1 MHFNSLFL
9 YGIFLFT
16 LFSLINSN
24 FLLSSSSIFAQNT
37 NSGMSPPSSNFQT
50 PQYPNQ
56 LSIPPPISDQLSP
69 IQMAASTNKTCVL
82 TPSLIE
88 QEGTPQQIEGPYFVA
103 GAPNRSNITSDPSDG
118 TVQQGIPLQLVIHV
132 YKINNNNINNT
143 SNNITK
149 STTTTTAANDGGNS
163 ANISSCVP
171 FKGAQ
176 VDIWHAN
183 PQGLYSGISQI
194 GTEGKMYLRGYQ
206 ITDNNGTVKFDTI
219 YPGWYEGRAIH
230 IHVMVRAFDN
240 SSGGSRGVGEAES
253 SSGGTNET
261 FHWTS
266 QMYLNNSIN
275 QQVHTQLPYSKH
287 GLPPMT
293 NEQDGIYSGP
303 STDKLVPS
311 NAGQHLM
318 LNLNKDKQ
326 GYVGT
331 FNIVVNGPKS

>member
-1 MHFNSLFL
+1 
-9 YGIFLFT
+9 
-16 LFSLINSN
+16 
-24 FLLSSSSIFAQNT
+24 
-37 NSGMSPPSSNFQT
+37 
-50 PQYPNQ
+50 
-56 LSIPPPISDQLSP
+56 
-69 IQMAASTNKTCVL
+69 
-82 TPSLIE
+82 
-88 QEGTPQQIEGPYFVA
+88 
-103 GAPNRSNITSDPSDG
+103 
-118 TVQQGIPLQLVIHV
+118 
-132 YKINNNNINNT
+132 
-143 SNNITK
+143 
-149 STTTTTAANDGGNS
+149 
-163 ANISSCVP
+163 
-171 FKGAQ
+171 
-176 VDIWHAN
+176 
-183 PQGLYSGISQI
+183 
-194 GTEGKMYLRGYQ
+194 MYLRGYQ

-240 SSGGSRGVGEAES
+240 GGVIGSGGS
-253 SSGGTNET
+253 NET

-266 QMYLNNSIN
+266 QIYLNNSIN

-331 FNIVVNGPKS
+331 FNIVVNGPQS